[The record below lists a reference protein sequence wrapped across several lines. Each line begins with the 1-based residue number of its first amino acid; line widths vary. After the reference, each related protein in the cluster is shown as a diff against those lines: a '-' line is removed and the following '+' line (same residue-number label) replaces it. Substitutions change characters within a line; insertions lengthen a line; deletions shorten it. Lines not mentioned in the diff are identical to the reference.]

1 MKVTDVR
8 FVAGAVSLEQAPS
21 DRRPQ
26 VALIGPSNV
35 GKSSLLNSL
44 VGRKGIARTSK
55 TPGRTQQ
62 LNFFL
67 VDERMYLVDLPGYGF
82 ADVPKKVQ
90 DAFLRL
96 VEQYLAGTKDL
107 KLLVLLLDCR
117 RDPSVRDVDL
127 LRWLAENAV
136 PHAVVLTKSD
146 KLSNAQLLK
155 RGREIA
161 AALQAAR
168 AGAPRAILPVSA
180 VTHAGKKE
188 LWALILEAAGF
199 AKAKERASEALPAPS
214 DQRDSL
220 EDADD
225 VS

>member
-8 FVAGAVSLEQAPS
+8 FVAGATSLEQVPA

-44 VGRKGIARTSK
+44 VGRKGVARVSR

-67 VDERMYLVDLPGYGF
+67 INERFYLVDLPGYGF
-82 ADVPKKVQ
+82 ADAPRSVSAQFRK
-90 DAFLRL
+90 L
-96 VEQYLAGTKDL
+96 VEDYLSESREL
-107 KLLVLLLDCR
+107 RLLVLLLDSR
-117 RDPSVRDVDL
+117 RDPSERDIEL
-127 LRWLAENAV
+127 LGWLLASKV

-146 KLSNAQLLK
+146 KLSRSQLLQ
-155 RGREIA
+155 REKAIGMSLA
-161 AALQAAR
+161 AALR
-168 AGAPRAILPVSA
+168 VAPPLLPTSA
-180 VTHAGKKE
+180 VTGAGRQE
-188 LWALILEAAGF
+188 LWAAIVRAA
-199 AKAKERASEALPAPS
+199 SSPALPAPVS
-214 DQRDSL
+214 EDSL
-220 EDADD
+220 PGPDG